1 MAQTTVNFSMDAELK
16 KNVEEVCGKVGL
28 SLATLF
34 TMVAIKIAEERRI
47 PTEIV
52 DDPFYSE
59 ANMAELTRR
68 IADVK
73 SGKSV
78 LQEHDLIEVD

>member
-28 SLATLF
+28 SLATFF
-34 TMVAIKIAEERRI
+34 TMVARKVAEERRI

-59 ANMAELTRR
+59 ANMARLRRAITDAKAGRNMSEHEL
-68 IADVK
+68 IDV
-73 SGKSV
+73 
-78 LQEHDLIEVD
+78 D